1 MKKTTI
7 RKGAYIL
14 PSLFTIANLFI
25 GFSSLIFAMNGKYKY
40 AAIAVFFAA
49 LMDMFDGRIARM
61 TGTTS
66 EFGAELDSIVDVV
79 SFGVT
84 PAFLTYNW
92 GFSQLSAHGFPMIQR
107 IGWAASFLFLTC
119 GALRLARFNVQTKA
133 HSPSKYFVGLPIPVA
148 ALFIASIVL
157 KFPNPITNSFFAY
170 LVFSATVFAA
180 LLMVSTIKFN
190 SFKNVNLKNKK
201 PYTYLVVIA
210 LFFIGLIVFP
220 ATVLFIFAV
229 VYIIHPFVFRFGRKT
244 EEKITEEE
252 KTISGN

>member
-1 MKKTTI
+1 MDNSKI

-40 AAIAVFFAA
+40 AAIAIFFAA
-49 LMDMFDGRIARM
+49 IMDMFDGRIARM

-84 PAFLTYNW
+84 PAFLVYNW
-92 GFSQLSAHGFPMIQR
+92 GFSGLSAHGFPMIQR

-119 GALRLARFNVQTKA
+119 GALRLARFNVQSKA

-157 KFPNPITNSFFAY
+157 KFPQKIENSLFAY
-170 LVFSATVFAA
+170 IVFAATVFAA

-190 SFKNVNLKNKK
+190 SFKDANLKNKK

-210 LFFIGLIVFP
+210 LFFVGLIVMP
-220 ATVLFIFAV
+220 ATVLFVFSI
-229 VYIIHPFVFRFGRKT
+229 VYITHPFFFRFKKEKDKEKST
-244 EEKITEEE
+244 E
-252 KTISGN
+252 